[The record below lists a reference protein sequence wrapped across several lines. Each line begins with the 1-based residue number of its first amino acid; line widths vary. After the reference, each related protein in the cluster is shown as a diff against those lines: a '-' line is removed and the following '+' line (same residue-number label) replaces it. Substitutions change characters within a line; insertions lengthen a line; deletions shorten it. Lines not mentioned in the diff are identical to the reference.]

1 MDYWHTH
8 QYLQEEKERECMY
21 GGRKNCWKGYLAW
34 SSTGP
39 VRAHLADH
47 LVHMLIK
54 KKKENKNI
62 KLESNFGPVASMATL
77 EKWGTFQGN
86 L

>member
-1 MDYWHTH
+1 MN
-8 QYLQEEKERECMY
+8 
-21 GGRKNCWKGYLAW
+21 GGRNYWKGYLAW

-47 LVHMLIK
+47 LVHMLK